1 MGGGRRP
8 RWGGYRCGYSAKHG
22 SCQSWGVPEDVS
34 GVMTRSRTPR
44 RPDRRRSRRRPAR
57 ARGGP
62 AWWESP
68 RRRQSTGGS
77 PGCGGTWPAFG
88 DVTSVWRA
96 EVRAWV
102 KTQHGATYEAVIRA
116 SLAGRRTP
124 LGWVLH
130 CERDRRWSAHYP
142 RGAQKVTRYV
152 RGCATAATALA
163 WWSRHAS
170 TRFSLV
176 PYVSS

>member
-1 MGGGRRP
+1 MRVYDKDSRR
-8 RWGGYRCGYSAKHG
+8 RRVMR
-22 SCQSWGVPEDVS
+22 GVT
-34 GVMTRSRTPR
+34 VMTRTRIRQQLDMPRSRT
-44 RPDRRRSRRRPAR
+44 RPARVRGGSAWWGSPSRRRSM
-57 ARGGP
+57 
-62 AWWESP
+62 
-68 RRRQSTGGS
+68 GGS
-77 PGCGGTWPAFG
+77 AGCGVTWPAFG

-116 SLAGRRTP
+116 SLAGRCTP